1 MERVLSKLV
10 PVLAVMSVLFTFS
23 TCGDN
28 MSDDDG
34 LLEGTITIGPICPVE
49 TDPPSSDC
57 LPTAETYKAYPV
69 SIWTSDESRK
79 VARIDPALD
88 GSFGVVLVPGVYLVR
103 LDKDYAVG
111 ISNLPLMVVIS
122 PLEKTVISIS
132 IDTGIR

>member
-28 MSDDDG
+28 MSDDNG